1 MSDFK
6 YTIPISRV
14 EGDVED
20 DSSPLYLFG
29 EATGPERDTHKT
41 RVTEEAILDLQ
52 RQIRERWESGDP
64 IPYLD
69 AHQKIVERVGGG
81 KVKITPK
88 GALTRLGHLVD
99 SVVKPNGHLEVQV
112 ELDRLNPAAKF
123 IHAKAAAGYKYGM
136 SVYGHYDPR
145 RDVVREPDGIAFKR
159 MDLYEVSNTT
169 APSWVHSL
177 GTVLARSLDAD
188 DAEEE
193 GEAMSEL
200 AKDTEG
206 AAPETETTEPE
217 GVVENES
224 AEAPAAAEAA
234 ETDEQTA
241 ERETET
247 EAPAEEAEE
256 VERARISKKDNDAI
270 VGAFT
275 AFYTTLTG
283 LGVELPQWEAVKPAE
298 AAPEP
303 TTEATPEPVVT
314 RDTSE
319 TGAEDTVDFAGH
331 AVERSVAE
339 AMATFVGEKLT
350 EAAGVIERQAAYIAQ
365 LEALPAGKL
374 PPVVVREKFENPL
387 DEITKIEDPQA
398 RLRAALNAMYNDH

>member
-14 EGDVED
+14 EGSVED

-69 AHQKIVERVGGG
+69 GHMKIVERIGGG

-99 SVVKPNGHLEVQV
+99 SVIRPNGHLEVQV
-112 ELDRLNPAAKF
+112 ELDRLNPAARF

-145 RDVVREPDGIAFKR
+145 TDVVREPEGIAFKR

-188 DAEEE
+188 DADEETT
-193 GEAMSEL
+193 MSEL
-200 AKDTEG
+200 AKDAEG
-206 AAPETETTEPE
+206 AAPETETTEPA

-224 AEAPAAAEAA
+224 TEAPAAESA
-234 ETDEQTA
+234 ETTEETT
-241 ERETET
+241 EREAESET
-247 EAPAEEAEE
+247 EESTEE

-270 VGAFT
+270 VSAFT

-283 LGVELPQWEAVKPAE
+283 LGVELPTWEAVKPAE
-298 AAPEP
+298 AVTEPAPEV
-303 TTEATPEPVVT
+303 TPEPAVT

-319 TGAEDTVDFAGH
+319 TGTEETVDFAGH

-339 AMATFVGEKLT
+339 AMAAFVGDKLT

-365 LEALPAGKL
+365 LEALPAGKM
-374 PPVVVREKFENPL
+374 PPVIVREKFDNPL
-387 DEITKIEDPQA
+387 DEITKIEDPEQ
-398 RLRAALNAMYNDH
+398 RLRAALNAMYNNH